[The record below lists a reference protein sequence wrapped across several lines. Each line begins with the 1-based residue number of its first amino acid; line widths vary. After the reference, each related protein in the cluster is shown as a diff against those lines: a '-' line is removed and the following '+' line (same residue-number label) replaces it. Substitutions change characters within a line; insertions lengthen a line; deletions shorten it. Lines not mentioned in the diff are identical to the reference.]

1 MSTRTPIRRLIV
13 VAVLAA
19 AAVLA
24 AWPAS
29 AAPPGASAGRAGQ
42 LERAAV
48 DLAVR
53 LGAVPV
59 RDGELSDPTRYCP
72 RDRLAVSWA
81 PPAEPS
87 GSAPTS
93 HRWGRP
99 PARPPPA

>member
-1 MSTRTPIRRLIV
+1 
-13 VAVLAA
+13 VLAA
-19 AAVLA
+19 ASVLA

-81 PPAEPS
+81 PPA
-87 GSAPTS
+87 GAF
-93 HRWGRP
+93 RFGAYIP
-99 PARPPPA
+99 PLGPARARPPPA